1 MERMNTLFR
10 KIMAIVFLSMTVMPV
25 MAQTTLTFMGKDA
38 NGQPVQLDSVRVS
51 NLSRGWTEV
60 LYASDLTLTMTN

>member
-25 MAQTTLTFMGKDA
+25 VAQTTLTFMGKYA
-38 NGQPVQLDSVRVS
+38 N
-51 NLSRGWTEV
+51 
-60 LYASDLTLTMTN
+60 